1 MNLFDL
7 FESNRKDVEE
17 ARFSHPLVKSKV
29 KFETDNP
36 TPAAMLEY
44 FKTSLVQNGLHWR
57 NKMEQTGLTGMNPI
71 EFVARQKAWSHG
83 YGNMSDKYWN
93 RIKPL
98 LSVENNDVDEGYK
111 VVPSINRDRYTDL
124 SHEGLEG
131 PIRLKS
137 GKVVYYD
144 PKVGQYYDRDSDFYM
159 SHEEHA
165 AHELEEKSNKLGFK
179 LTPTLVNRRQ
189 AHALTTGFKK
199 NKFNFEEYEAE
210 SLDDELANF
219 RSNKSGPG
227 RAQNPFASAEPAR
240 EMPRKPQISPAEIEQ
255 RTSQLNRCKQ
265 LLDIVNSTK
274 NTDVTL
280 SRIGNYIDKIDVN
293 RFNPGE
299 LDNIEKYLSNYVAGA
314 VSKKSRKVSKHG
326 RVTRID
332 PADVM
337 AEDLPM
343 RGFKVGDVLKYK
355 NSYGNIVDVEISRIL
370 PDGRLVIDGPG
381 ISYLKVNANDSDI
394 QPMREGI
401 GPDMDDPYE
410 QGWYARWSD
419 ANPYQKGTPEHAS
432 WAAGQAE
439 RESQP
444 NHYDESI
451 EEGKTGPGL
460 WANIHKKQERIKH
473 GSGER
478 MRKPGSKGAPTAANL
493 KAAGKTESV
502 TEGGRLDL
510 SSPEE
515 KAARKAYIKA
525 NGHPPPLTP
534 TSVVAKYNPEH
545 DKKIRDYYLR
555 RKGIPQDKLDKM
567 KEDGVSETTG
577 DPRFDKMLKGITGK
591 KAVAKQKK
599 ADTKQQSRDAFGS
612 MFGGGN
618 PADALSIRKK
628 GVDEARA
635 NTKNARAG
643 LAKREKSSDPIR
655 NAAKEKEDQAMW
667 DMLQKHIAKQKK
679 EPGVAESSEK
689 KTMSRAAKGNEKYG
703 KSGMQALAKAGR
715 EGKDLDKV
723 RDKYNKYD
731 ESVAEDAKF
740 GGYYKGTQKGAPRP
754 GQSFGSM
761 EESIS
766 LNTTVKAIANDIGE
780 PITSMYATLKK
791 MAKQYYDNNGDLKRF
806 GLVAAG
812 VGSRWFQQYYV
823 NKMQTDLYDLTR
835 QSPTH
840 AAELKQFLRGKM
852 IKDNLVMPKSF
863 SDLNKEL
870 PEILARM
877 GSKMGA
883 DALKNNAKLW
893 VHNKQDYEDFIN
905 KLVNGK
911 GGDDDGDG
919 YGAPATVDTPSKDAL
934 LGKQRNHAEEIVND
948 VLRKLS
954 SSVAGDIRNAIAR
967 APNKLQALQQ
977 ELQRRKIAP
986 PMEEGIAGNMK
997 VRSDPLTNLKQH
1009 KDIKMKTP
1017 DPFKGM
1023 ASHNNLASAKARN
1036 LVAKGAQT
1044 AGPGTGSH
1052 KNKALDVKKGLTRN
1066 LKHKNKFDFSESANF
1081 LTWAVSS
1088 GYNVITNP
1096 AVYENAKRMYNTMLT
1111 EGKDE
1116 LKPGQYYIWT
1126 VHFDD
1131 GDSSRIKIKDEKF
1144 DVKAYYRKQNK
1155 SVVNVDYN
1163 WEPHNG

>member
-7 FESNRKDVEE
+7 FESNRKDV
-17 ARFSHPLVKSKV
+17 
-29 KFETDNP
+29 
-36 TPAAMLEY
+36 
-44 FKTSLVQNGLHWR
+44 
-57 NKMEQTGLTGMNPI
+57 
-71 EFVARQKAWSHG
+71 
-83 YGNMSDKYWN
+83 
-93 RIKPL
+93 
-98 LSVENNDVDEGYK
+98 DEGYT

-144 PKVGQYYDRDSDFYM
+144 PKVGQYYDRDNDWYM

-165 AHELEEKSNKLGFK
+165 AHELEEKSNNLGFK
-179 LTPTLVNRRQ
+179 LGSNLVNRRQ
-189 AHALTTGFKK
+189 AHALTTGFKR

-210 SLDDELANF
+210 SLDDEFAKFKNN
-219 RSNKSGPG
+219 RMPAG
-227 RAQNPFASAEPAR
+227 RAQNPFASSEPSDELSQRPSRAQNPFASAKPERVR
-240 EMPRKPQISPAEIEQ
+240 EIPRTPQISSAEEQQ

-265 LLDIVNSTK
+265 LLDVVNSSK
-274 NTDVTL
+274 RTDVTL

-314 VSKKSRKVSKHG
+314 VSKKPRKTSKHG
-326 RVTRID
+326 KVTMVNPD
-332 PADVM
+332 DVM
-337 AEDLPM
+337 A
-343 RGFKVGDVLKYK
+343 
-355 NSYGNIVDVEISRIL
+355 
-370 PDGRLVIDGPG
+370 
-381 ISYLKVNANDSDI
+381 
-394 QPMREGI
+394 EGI

-410 QGWYARWSD
+410 QGWYAGFKQVP
-419 ANPYQKGTPEHAS
+419 NPYDRGTPEYAR
-432 WAAGQAE
+432 WEKGYEA
-439 RESQP
+439 RLSQP
-444 NHYDESI
+444 NYYDEDVTEKAEPVKFSAKYPGKPKGKSYYDYYGDNSYHGEPDDI
-451 EEGKTGPGL
+451 EIDRYSDEPIHNFLARTQRSTRAPKFDQDYDTMHEGKTGPGL
-460 WANIHKKQERIKH
+460 WANIHAKQNRIKH
-473 GSGER
+473 GSKEH

-493 KAAGKTESV
+493 KAAKTESV
-502 TEGGRLDL
+502 TEGGRLDM

-534 TSVVAKYNPEH
+534 TSVVAKYNPEN
-545 DKKIRDYYLR
+545 DKKMRDYYLR

-567 KEDGVSETTG
+567 KEDGVSETTN
-577 DPRFDKMLKGITGK
+577 DPKFDKMLKGITGK
-591 KAVAKQKK
+591 KAVAKQQK

-628 GVDEARA
+628 GVAE
-635 NTKNARAG
+635 G
-643 LAKREKSSDPIR
+643 SD
-655 NAAKEKEDQAMW
+655 
-667 DMLQKHIAKQKK
+667 
-679 EPGVAESSEK
+679 K

-703 KSGMQALAKAGR
+703 KTGMKALAKAGR
-715 EGKDLDKV
+715 EGKSLDKV

-731 ESVAEDAKF
+731 ESVKEDAKF

-812 VGSRWFQQYYV
+812 VGSRWFQTYYV

-835 QSPTH
+835 QSPAQ

-852 IKDNLVMPKSF
+852 VKDNLVMPKSF

-870 PEILARM
+870 PGILARM
-877 GSKMGA
+877 GTKMGA
-883 DALKNNAKLW
+883 EALANNAKLW
-893 VHNKQDYEDFIN
+893 AHNKQDYENFIE
-905 KLVNGK
+905 KLISGK
-911 GGDDDGDG
+911 SDDDDGDG

-948 VLRKLS
+948 VLRKLPAN
-954 SSVAGDIRNAIAR
+954 VAGDIRNAIAR

-977 ELQRRKIAP
+977 ELQKRKIAP

-1009 KDIKMKTP
+1009 TDIKMKKP
-1017 DPFKGM
+1017 DRFKGN
-1023 ASHNNLASAKARN
+1023 SNHNNLVATQARN

-1066 LKHKNKFDFSESANF
+1066 LKHKGKIDFSESSNF

-1096 AVYENAKRMYNTMLT
+1096 AVYENAKRVYNRLLT
-1111 EGKDE
+1111 ESKGD

-1131 GDSSRIKIKDEKF
+1131 GDRSRIKIKDEKF
-1144 DVKAYYRKQNK
+1144 DVKAYYKQQNK
-1155 SVVNVDYN
+1155 SVVSVDYN
-1163 WEPHNG
+1163 WEPQGT

>member
-7 FESNRKDVEE
+7 FESNRKDV
-17 ARFSHPLVKSKV
+17 
-29 KFETDNP
+29 
-36 TPAAMLEY
+36 
-44 FKTSLVQNGLHWR
+44 
-57 NKMEQTGLTGMNPI
+57 
-71 EFVARQKAWSHG
+71 
-83 YGNMSDKYWN
+83 
-93 RIKPL
+93 
-98 LSVENNDVDEGYK
+98 DEGYT
-111 VVPSINRDRYTDL
+111 VVPSINRERYTDL

-165 AHELEEKSNKLGFK
+165 AHEIDEKSNKLGFK
-179 LTPTLVNRRQ
+179 LSPTLVNRRQ

-199 NKFNFEEYEAE
+199 SKFNFEEYEAE

-219 RSNKSGPG
+219 RSNRAGAV
-227 RAQNPFASAEPAR
+227 RAQNPFASAKSKRTSEIPS
-240 EMPRKPQISPAEIEQ
+240 KPQISSAEEQQ

-274 NTDVTL
+274 RTDATL

-293 RFNPGE
+293 RFEPGQ
-299 LDNIEKYLSNYVAGA
+299 LDNIEKVLSSYVAGA
-314 VSKKSRKVSKHG
+314 VAKKPRKASKHG
-326 RVTRID
+326 KVTMINPD
-332 PADVM
+332 DVM
-337 AEDLPM
+337 A
-343 RGFKVGDVLKYK
+343 
-355 NSYGNIVDVEISRIL
+355 
-370 PDGRLVIDGPG
+370 
-381 ISYLKVNANDSDI
+381 
-394 QPMREGI
+394 EGI

-410 QGWYARWSD
+410 QGWYAGFKQVS
-419 ANPYQKGTPEHAS
+419 NPYQRGTSEHER
-432 WAAGQAE
+432 WADGYAD
-439 RESQP
+439 RMDQP

-460 WANIHKKQERIKH
+460 WANIHAKQNRIKH
-473 GSGER
+473 GSKEH

-493 KAAGKTESV
+493 KAAAKTE
-502 TEGGRLDL
+502 
-510 SSPEE
+510 
-515 KAARKAYIKA
+515 
-525 NGHPPPLTP
+525 
-534 TSVVAKYNPEH
+534 
-545 DKKIRDYYLR
+545 
-555 RKGIPQDKLDKM
+555 
-567 KEDGVSETTG
+567 GVDEATG
-577 DPRFDKMLKGITGK
+577 DPKFDKMLKGITGK
-591 KAVAKQKK
+591 KVVAKQKK
-599 ADTKQQSRDAFGS
+599 ADTKQQSRDAFS
-612 MFGGGN
+612 NMFGGGN
-618 PADALSIRKK
+618 PTDVLSIRKK
-628 GVDEARA
+628 GVAE
-635 NTKNARAG
+635 G
-643 LAKREKSSDPIR
+643 SD
-655 NAAKEKEDQAMW
+655 
-667 DMLQKHIAKQKK
+667 
-679 EPGVAESSEK
+679 K

-703 KSGMQALAKAGR
+703 KDGMKALAKAGR

-731 ESVAEDAKF
+731 ESVEEGAKF

-780 PITSMYATLKK
+780 PITSLYATLKK
-791 MAKQYYDNNGDLKRF
+791 MAKSYYDNNGDLKRF

-812 VGSRWFQQYYV
+812 VGSRWFQTYYV

-835 QSPTH
+835 QSPAH

-852 IKDNLVMPKSF
+852 VKDNLVMPKSF
-863 SDLNKEL
+863 SELNKDL

-877 GSKMGA
+877 GTKMGA
-883 DALKNNAKLW
+883 EALAKNAKAW
-893 VHNKQDYEDFIN
+893 VYNKHDYEDFIN
-905 KLVNGK
+905 KLLNGK
-911 GGDDDGDG
+911 GDDDDDGDG
-919 YGAPATVDTPSKDAL
+919 YGAPATVDAPSKDAL

-948 VLRKLS
+948 VLRKLPS
-954 SSVAGDIRNAIAR
+954 NVAGDIRNAIAR

-977 ELQRRKIAP
+977 ELQKRKIAP

-1009 KDIKMKTP
+1009 TDITMKKP

-1023 ASHNNLASAKARN
+1023 SNHNNLASAKARN

-1066 LKHKNKFDFSESANF
+1066 LKHKGKFDFSESSNF

-1096 AVYENAKRMYNTMLT
+1096 AVYENAKRVYNRLLT
-1111 EGKDE
+1111 ESKGD

-1126 VHFDD
+1126 VHFDS
-1131 GDSSRIKIKDEKF
+1131 GDTSRIKIKDEKF
-1144 DVKAYYRKQNK
+1144 DVKAYYKQQNK
-1155 SVVNVDYN
+1155 SVVNIDYN

>member
-7 FESNRKDVEE
+7 FESNRKDV
-17 ARFSHPLVKSKV
+17 
-29 KFETDNP
+29 
-36 TPAAMLEY
+36 
-44 FKTSLVQNGLHWR
+44 
-57 NKMEQTGLTGMNPI
+57 
-71 EFVARQKAWSHG
+71 
-83 YGNMSDKYWN
+83 
-93 RIKPL
+93 
-98 LSVENNDVDEGYK
+98 DEGYT
-111 VVPSINRDRYTDL
+111 VVPSINRERYTDL

-131 PIRLKS
+131 PFRLKS

-144 PKVGQYYDRDSDFYM
+144 PKVGKYYDRDSDMYM
-159 SHEEHA
+159 SHDDYA
-165 AHELEEKSNKLGFK
+165 AHELDEKSNKLGFK
-179 LTPTLVNRRQ
+179 LSPTLVNRRQ

-210 SLDDELANF
+210 SLDDELAKY
-219 RSNKSGPG
+219 RSSKATTG

-240 EMPRKPQISPAEIEQ
+240 EVPRKPQISPAEMEQ
-255 RTSQLNRCKQ
+255 RTGQLNRCKQ
-265 LLDIVNSTK
+265 LLDVVNASK
-274 NTDVTL
+274 NSDPDL
-280 SRIGNYIDKIDVN
+280 RRIGNYIDKIDVN
-293 RFNPGE
+293 YFDPGQ

-314 VSKKSRKVSKHG
+314 VAKKSRKASKHG
-326 RVTRID
+326 RVTRIV

-337 AEDLPM
+337 AET
-343 RGFKVGDVLKYK
+343 
-355 NSYGNIVDVEISRIL
+355 
-370 PDGRLVIDGPG
+370 
-381 ISYLKVNANDSDI
+381 
-394 QPMREGI
+394 I

-410 QGWYARWSD
+410 QGWYAHWSD
-419 ANPYQKGTPEHAS
+419 ANPYQKGTPEYAS

-444 NHYDESI
+444 NHYDEDVTEKAEPVKFSAKYPGKPKGKDYYDYRADEFEPGDPDDI
-451 EEGKTGPGL
+451 EIDRYSDEPVHNFLARTQRSTRAPRFDQDYNTIHEGKTGPGL

-478 MRKPGSKGAPTAANL
+478 MRKPGSKGAPTNANL
-493 KAAGKTESV
+493 KAAKT
-502 TEGGRLDL
+502 
-510 SSPEE
+510 
-515 KAARKAYIKA
+515 
-525 NGHPPPLTP
+525 
-534 TSVVAKYNPEH
+534 
-545 DKKIRDYYLR
+545 
-555 RKGIPQDKLDKM
+555 
-567 KEDGVSETTG
+567 
-577 DPRFDKMLKGITGK
+577 
-591 KAVAKQKK
+591 
-599 ADTKQQSRDAFGS
+599 
-612 MFGGGN
+612 
-618 PADALSIRKK
+618 
-628 GVDEARA
+628 
-635 NTKNARAG
+635 
-643 LAKREKSSDPIR
+643 
-655 NAAKEKEDQAMW
+655 
-667 DMLQKHIAKQKK
+667 
-679 EPGVAESSEK
+679 
-689 KTMSRAAKGNEKYG
+689 
-703 KSGMQALAKAGR
+703 
-715 EGKDLDKV
+715 
-723 RDKYNKYD
+723 

-754 GQSFGSM
+754 GQGFGSM

-780 PITSMYATLKK
+780 PITSLYATLKK

-823 NKMQTDLYDLTR
+823 NKMQADLYDLTR

-883 DALKNNAKLW
+883 EALAKNAKAW
-893 VHNKQDYEDFIN
+893 VHNKHDYEDFIN
-905 KLVNGK
+905 KLLNGK
-911 GGDDDGDG
+911 DGDDDGDG
-919 YGAPATVDTPSKDAL
+919 YGAPATIDTPSKDAL

-954 SSVAGDIRNAIAR
+954 SSVAGEIRNAIAR

-986 PMEEGIAGNMK
+986 PIEESNKWKVIQKSERDKQGRTPLRTLRELCDELNINMAKVKACAGRTQDFPKPVDSLATTKRYYRPKEFMAWVDTHNIKERFGNQEIGEGIAGNMK

-1009 KDIKMKTP
+1009 TDITMKKP
-1017 DPFKGM
+1017 DRFKGNPN
-1023 ASHNNLASAKARN
+1023 HNNLAATQARN

-1066 LKHKNKFDFSESANF
+1066 LKHKGKIDFSESANF

-1096 AVYENAKRMYNTMLT
+1096 AVYENAKRVYNRLLT
-1111 EGKDE
+1111 ESKGD

-1144 DVKAYYRKQNK
+1144 DVKSYYKKQNK
-1155 SVVNVDYN
+1155 SVISVDYN
-1163 WEPHNG
+1163 WEPQGT

>member
-7 FESNRKDVEE
+7 FESNRKDV
-17 ARFSHPLVKSKV
+17 
-29 KFETDNP
+29 
-36 TPAAMLEY
+36 
-44 FKTSLVQNGLHWR
+44 
-57 NKMEQTGLTGMNPI
+57 
-71 EFVARQKAWSHG
+71 
-83 YGNMSDKYWN
+83 
-93 RIKPL
+93 
-98 LSVENNDVDEGYK
+98 DEGYT
-111 VVPSINRDRYTDL
+111 VVPSINRERYTDL

-131 PIRLKS
+131 PFRLKS

-144 PKVGQYYDRDSDFYM
+144 PKVGKYYDRDSDMYM
-159 SHEEHA
+159 SHDDYA
-165 AHELEEKSNKLGFK
+165 AHENDDRMEEGKAADILKAQIPMTKQIEADLAAYGYVKGTPEYKHAYDVELDYYRKFGFQPNSDHELDEKSNKLGFK
-179 LTPTLVNRRQ
+179 LSPTLVNRRQ

-210 SLDDELANF
+210 SLDDELAKY
-219 RSNKSGPG
+219 RSSKATTGRSQNPFASAEPAGELSQRPG
-227 RAQNPFASAEPAR
+227 RAQNPFASAKPERVR
-240 EMPRKPQISPAEIEQ
+240 EIPRIPQISSAEEQ
-255 RTSQLNRCKQ
+255 RRTSQLNRCKQ
-265 LLDIVNSTK
+265 LLDIVNASK
-274 NTDVTL
+274 NPNPDL
-280 SRIGNYIDKIDVN
+280 MRIGNYIDKIDVN

-314 VSKKSRKVSKHG
+314 VAKKSRKASKHG
-326 RVTRID
+326 RVTVTRID

-337 AEDLPM
+337 AET
-343 RGFKVGDVLKYK
+343 
-355 NSYGNIVDVEISRIL
+355 
-370 PDGRLVIDGPG
+370 
-381 ISYLKVNANDSDI
+381 
-394 QPMREGI
+394 I

-410 QGWYARWSD
+410 QGWYAHWSD

-439 RESQP
+439 RESQS
-444 NHYDESI
+444 NHYDEDVTEKAEPVKFSAKYPGKPKGKDYYDYRADVFEPGDPDDI
-451 EEGKTGPGL
+451 EIDRYSDEPVHNFLARTQRSTRAPRFDQDYNTFHEGKTGPGL

-478 MRKPGSKGAPTAANL
+478 MRKPGSKGAPTNANL
-493 KAAGKTESV
+493 KAAKT
-502 TEGGRLDL
+502 
-510 SSPEE
+510 
-515 KAARKAYIKA
+515 
-525 NGHPPPLTP
+525 
-534 TSVVAKYNPEH
+534 
-545 DKKIRDYYLR
+545 
-555 RKGIPQDKLDKM
+555 
-567 KEDGVSETTG
+567 
-577 DPRFDKMLKGITGK
+577 
-591 KAVAKQKK
+591 
-599 ADTKQQSRDAFGS
+599 
-612 MFGGGN
+612 
-618 PADALSIRKK
+618 
-628 GVDEARA
+628 
-635 NTKNARAG
+635 
-643 LAKREKSSDPIR
+643 
-655 NAAKEKEDQAMW
+655 
-667 DMLQKHIAKQKK
+667 
-679 EPGVAESSEK
+679 
-689 KTMSRAAKGNEKYG
+689 
-703 KSGMQALAKAGR
+703 
-715 EGKDLDKV
+715 
-723 RDKYNKYD
+723 

-754 GQSFGSM
+754 GQGFGSM

-766 LNTTVKAIANDIGE
+766 LNTTVKSIANDIGE
-780 PITSMYATLKK
+780 PITSLYATLKK

-823 NKMQTDLYDLTR
+823 NKMQADLYDLTR

-883 DALKNNAKLW
+883 DALKNNAKRW

-919 YGAPATVDTPSKDAL
+919 YGSPATVDTPSKDAL

-986 PMEEGIAGNMK
+986 PIEESNKWKIIQKSERDKQGRTPLRTLRELCDELNINMAKVKSCAGRTQDFPKPVDSLATTKRYYRPKEFMAWVDTHNIKERFGNQEIGEGIAGNMK

-1066 LKHKNKFDFSESANF
+1066 LKHKGKIDFSESSNF

-1096 AVYENAKRMYNTMLT
+1096 AVYENAKRVYNRLLT
-1111 EGKDE
+1111 ESKGD
-1116 LKPGQYYIWT
+1116 LKPGQYYVWQ
-1126 VHFDD
+1126 VNFDD
-1131 GDSSRIKIKDEKF
+1131 GGSSRIKIKDEKF
-1144 DVKAYYRKQNK
+1144 DVKAYYAKKNK
-1155 SVVNVDYN
+1155 VVVNIDYN

>member
-7 FESNRKDVEE
+7 FESNRKDV
-17 ARFSHPLVKSKV
+17 
-29 KFETDNP
+29 
-36 TPAAMLEY
+36 
-44 FKTSLVQNGLHWR
+44 
-57 NKMEQTGLTGMNPI
+57 
-71 EFVARQKAWSHG
+71 
-83 YGNMSDKYWN
+83 
-93 RIKPL
+93 
-98 LSVENNDVDEGYK
+98 DEGYK
-111 VVPSINRDRYTDL
+111 VVPSINRERYTDL

-131 PIRLKS
+131 PFSLKS

-144 PKVGQYYDRDSDFYM
+144 PKVGKYYDRDSDMYM
-159 SHEEHA
+159 SHDDYA
-165 AHELEEKSNKLGFK
+165 AHELDEKSNKLGFK
-179 LTPTLVNRRQ
+179 LSPTLVNRRQ

-199 NKFNFEEYEAE
+199 SKFNFEEYEAE

-219 RSNKSGPG
+219 RSNKTGAG
-227 RAQNPFASAEPAR
+227 RTQNPFASAEPAR
-240 EMPRKPQISPAEIEQ
+240 EMPRKPKISPAEMEK

-265 LLDIVNSTK
+265 LLDVVNASA
-274 NTDVTL
+274 NPDPTL

-293 RFNPGE
+293 HFNPGE

-314 VSKKSRKVSKHG
+314 VSKKSRKPSKSG
-326 RVTRID
+326 KVMRID

-337 AEDLPM
+337 AENQP
-343 RGFKVGDVLKYK
+343 RK
-355 NSYGNIVDVEISRIL
+355 
-370 PDGRLVIDGPG
+370 RL
-381 ISYLKVNANDSDI
+381 
-394 QPMREGI
+394 
-401 GPDMDDPYE
+401 GPDMNDPYE
-410 QGWYARWSD
+410 QGWYAGHND
-419 ANPYQKGTPEHAS
+419 FNPYERGTSDYNRWENGHE
-432 WAAGQAE
+432 E
-439 RESQP
+439 RMAQP

-460 WANIHKKQERIKH
+460 WANIRAKKNRIKH
-473 GSGER
+473 GSKEH
-478 MRKPGSKGAPTAANL
+478 MRKPGSKGAPTAASL
-493 KAAGKTESV
+493 KAAKTEDIA
-502 TEGGRLDL
+502 E
-510 SSPEE
+510 
-515 KAARKAYIKA
+515 A
-525 NGHPPPLTP
+525 
-534 TSVVAKYNPEH
+534 
-545 DKKIRDYYLR
+545 
-555 RKGIPQDKLDKM
+555 
-567 KEDGVSETTG
+567 TG

-591 KAVAKQKK
+591 KVVAKQQK

-618 PADALSIRKK
+618 PANALSIRKK
-628 GVDEARA
+628 GVDE
-635 NTKNARAG
+635 G
-643 LAKREKSSDPIR
+643 
-655 NAAKEKEDQAMW
+655 
-667 DMLQKHIAKQKK
+667 
-679 EPGVAESSEK
+679 SEK

-703 KSGMQALAKAGR
+703 KDGMKALAKAGR

-731 ESVAEDAKF
+731 ESVVEDAKF

-754 GQSFGSM
+754 DQSFGSM

-780 PITSMYATLKK
+780 PITSLYATLKK

-812 VGSRWFQQYYV
+812 VGSRWFQTYYV

-835 QSPTH
+835 QSPAQ

-852 IKDNLVMPKSF
+852 VKDNLVMPKSF
-863 SDLNKEL
+863 SELNKDL

-877 GSKMGA
+877 GTKMGSE
-883 DALKNNAKLW
+883 ALAKNAKAW
-893 VHNKQDYEDFIN
+893 VYNKHDYEDFIN
-905 KLVNGK
+905 KLLNGK
-911 GGDDDGDG
+911 GDDDEQD
-919 YGAPATVDTPSKDAL
+919 AADPVDTPNKDAL

-948 VLRKLS
+948 VLQKLP

-967 APNKLQALQQ
+967 VPNKLQALQQ

-1009 KDIKMKTP
+1009 TDIKMKKP

-1023 ASHNNLASAKARN
+1023 ANHNNLASAKARN
-1036 LVAKGAQT
+1036 LVAKGAQS

-1066 LKHKNKFDFSESANF
+1066 LKHKGKIDFSESSNF
-1081 LTWAVSS
+1081 LIWAVSS

-1096 AVYENAKRMYNTMLT
+1096 AVYENAKRVYNRLLT
-1111 EGKDE
+1111 ESKND

-1126 VHFDD
+1126 VHFAD

-1144 DVKAYYRKQNK
+1144 DVKAYYKQQNK
-1155 SVVNVDYN
+1155 SVVNIDYN
-1163 WEPHNG
+1163 WEPHSG

>member
-1 MNLFDL
+1 
-7 FESNRKDVEE
+7 
-17 ARFSHPLVKSKV
+17 
-29 KFETDNP
+29 
-36 TPAAMLEY
+36 
-44 FKTSLVQNGLHWR
+44 
-57 NKMEQTGLTGMNPI
+57 
-71 EFVARQKAWSHG
+71 
-83 YGNMSDKYWN
+83 
-93 RIKPL
+93 
-98 LSVENNDVDEGYK
+98 
-111 VVPSINRDRYTDL
+111 
-124 SHEGLEG
+124 
-131 PIRLKS
+131 
-137 GKVVYYD
+137 
-144 PKVGQYYDRDSDFYM
+144 
-159 SHEEHA
+159 
-165 AHELEEKSNKLGFK
+165 
-179 LTPTLVNRRQ
+179 
-189 AHALTTGFKK
+189 
-199 NKFNFEEYEAE
+199 
-210 SLDDELANF
+210 
-219 RSNKSGPG
+219 
-227 RAQNPFASAEPAR
+227 
-240 EMPRKPQISPAEIEQ
+240 
-255 RTSQLNRCKQ
+255 
-265 LLDIVNSTK
+265 
-274 NTDVTL
+274 
-280 SRIGNYIDKIDVN
+280 
-293 RFNPGE
+293 
-299 LDNIEKYLSNYVAGA
+299 
-314 VSKKSRKVSKHG
+314 
-326 RVTRID
+326 
-332 PADVM
+332 
-337 AEDLPM
+337 M

-502 TEGGRLDL
+502 TEGGRLDM

-534 TSVVAKYNPEH
+534 TSVVAKYNPEN
-545 DKKIRDYYLR
+545 DKKMRDYYLR
-555 RKGIPQDKLDKM
+555 RKGVPQDKLDKM
-567 KEDGVSETTG
+567 KEDSVSEATG
-577 DPRFDKMLKGITGK
+577 DPKFDKMLKGITGK
-591 KAVAKQKK
+591 KVVAKQQK
-599 ADTKQQSRDAFGS
+599 ADTKQQSRDAFS
-612 MFGGGN
+612 NMFGGGN

-628 GVDEARA
+628 GVAED
-635 NTKNARAG
+635 
-643 LAKREKSSDPIR
+643 SD
-655 NAAKEKEDQAMW
+655 
-667 DMLQKHIAKQKK
+667 
-679 EPGVAESSEK
+679 K

-703 KSGMQALAKAGR
+703 KAGMQALAKAGR

-731 ESVAEDAKF
+731 ESIEEGAKVDRMVQHIKSSEKKAGKSSKDAENIAWATANKRGMLDNKNKKKNVKEGDMASAAHHPSGAKF

-754 GQSFGSM
+754 GQGFGSM

-766 LNTTVKAIANDIGE
+766 LSTTVKAIANDIGE
-780 PITSMYATLKK
+780 PITSLYATLKK

-911 GGDDDGDG
+911 GDEDDGDG

-948 VLRKLS
+948 VLRKLP
-954 SSVAGDIRNAIAR
+954 SSVAGDIRNAISR

-1096 AVYENAKRMYNTMLT
+1096 AVYETAKRTYTRLLT
-1111 EGKDE
+1111 ESKND

-1144 DVKAYYRKQNK
+1144 DVKAYYGKQNK

-1163 WEPHNG
+1163 WEAHNG

>member
-7 FESNRKDVEE
+7 FESNRKDVDEE
-17 ARFSHPLVKSKV
+17 Y
-29 KFETDNP
+29 T
-36 TPAAMLEY
+36 
-44 FKTSLVQNGLHWR
+44 
-57 NKMEQTGLTGMNPI
+57 
-71 EFVARQKAWSHG
+71 
-83 YGNMSDKYWN
+83 
-93 RIKPL
+93 
-98 LSVENNDVDEGYK
+98 

-131 PIRLKS
+131 PFRLKS

-144 PKVGQYYDRDSDFYM
+144 PKVGKYYDRDSDMYM
-159 SHEEHA
+159 SHDDYA
-165 AHELEEKSNKLGFK
+165 AHELDEKSNKLGFK

-199 NKFNFEEYEAE
+199 SKFNFEEYEAE

-219 RSNKSGPG
+219 RSSKATTG

-240 EMPRKPQISPAEIEQ
+240 EVPRKPQISPAEMEQ
-255 RTSQLNRCKQ
+255 RTGQLNRCKQ
-265 LLDIVNSTK
+265 LLDVVNASK
-274 NTDVTL
+274 NPDPDL
-280 SRIGNYIDKIDVN
+280 MRIGNYIDKIDVN
-293 RFNPGE
+293 HFNPGE

-314 VSKKSRKVSKHG
+314 VAKKSRKASKHG
-326 RVTRID
+326 RVTRFY

-337 AEDLPM
+337 AET
-343 RGFKVGDVLKYK
+343 
-355 NSYGNIVDVEISRIL
+355 
-370 PDGRLVIDGPG
+370 
-381 ISYLKVNANDSDI
+381 
-394 QPMREGI
+394 I
-401 GPDMDDPYE
+401 GPDMNDPYE
-410 QGWYARWSD
+410 QGWYAHWSD

-439 RESQP
+439 REAQP
-444 NHYDESI
+444 NHYDEDVTEKAEPVKFSAKYQGKPKGKDYYDYRADVFEPGDPDDI
-451 EEGKTGPGL
+451 DIDRYSDEPVHNFLARTQRSTRAPRFDQDYNTIHEGKTGPGL

-502 TEGGRLDL
+502 TEADRGFRGVGGARDREDDEHHHLDNHNSTEKTKFYKL
-510 SSPEE
+510 LDDGKLYMKMVSPQNIN
-515 KAARKAYIKA
+515 AAY
-525 NGHPPPLTP
+525 GDGWLP
-534 TSVVAKYNPEH
+534 
-545 DKKIRDYYLR
+545 KKSL
-555 RKGIPQDKLDKM
+555 
-567 KEDGVSETTG
+567 
-577 DPRFDKMLKGITGK
+577 
-591 KAVAKQKK
+591 A
-599 ADTKQQSRDAFGS
+599 
-612 MFGGGN
+612 
-618 PADALSIRKK
+618 
-628 GVDEARA
+628 
-635 NTKNARAG
+635 
-643 LAKREKSSDPIR
+643 LAKGG
-655 NAAKEKEDQAMW
+655 Q
-667 DMLQKHIAKQKK
+667 Q
-679 EPGVAESSEK
+679 GVAEGSEK

-703 KSGMQALAKAGR
+703 KAGMQALAKAGR

-754 GQSFGSM
+754 GQGFGSM

-766 LNTTVKAIANDIGE
+766 LNTTVRAIANDIGE
-780 PITSMYATLKK
+780 PITSLYATLKK

-863 SDLNKEL
+863 SDLTKDL

-883 DALKNNAKLW
+883 EELKNNAKLW

-911 GGDDDGDG
+911 GDDDEQDT
-919 YGAPATVDTPSKDAL
+919 PATVDAPSKDAL

-986 PMEEGIAGNMK
+986 PMDEGIAGNMK
-997 VRSDPLTNLKQH
+997 VRSDPLTNLKQVT
-1009 KDIKMKTP
+1009 DLKMKTP

-1023 ASHNNLASAKARN
+1023 ANHNNLASAKARN

-1066 LKHKNKFDFSESANF
+1066 LKHKGKIDFSESANF

-1096 AVYENAKRMYNTMLT
+1096 AVYENAKRMYNNLLN
-1111 EGKDE
+1111 EDKSE
-1116 LKPGQYYIWT
+1116 LKPGQYYLWQ
-1126 VHFDD
+1126 VNFDD
-1131 GDSSRIKIKDEKF
+1131 GSSSRIKIKDEKF
-1144 DVKAYYRKQNK
+1144 DVKSYYAKKNK
-1155 SVVNVDYN
+1155 VVVSVDYN
-1163 WEPHNG
+1163 WEPQGN

>member
-7 FESNRKDVEE
+7 FESNRKDV
-17 ARFSHPLVKSKV
+17 
-29 KFETDNP
+29 
-36 TPAAMLEY
+36 
-44 FKTSLVQNGLHWR
+44 
-57 NKMEQTGLTGMNPI
+57 
-71 EFVARQKAWSHG
+71 
-83 YGNMSDKYWN
+83 
-93 RIKPL
+93 
-98 LSVENNDVDEGYK
+98 DEGHT
-111 VVPSINRDRYTDL
+111 VVPSINRERYTDL

-144 PKVGQYYDRDSDFYM
+144 PKVGQYYDRDSDIYM

-179 LTPTLVNRRQ
+179 LSPTLVNRRQ

-199 NKFNFEEYEAE
+199 NKFNFEEYENE
-210 SLDDELANF
+210 SLDDEFAKF
-219 RSNKSGPG
+219 KSNKSSIG
-227 RAQNPFASAEPAR
+227 RAQNPFASAAPAR
-240 EMPRKPQISPAEIEQ
+240 EMPRKPQISPAEMEQ
-255 RTSQLNRCKQ
+255 RTGQLNRCKQ
-265 LLDIVNSTK
+265 LLDVVNAGA
-274 NTDVTL
+274 NPDPAL

-293 RFNPGE
+293 HFSPGE

-314 VSKKSRKVSKHG
+314 VAKKSRKASKSGKVS
-326 RVTRID
+326 RID

-337 AEDLPM
+337 AENQP
-343 RGFKVGDVLKYK
+343 LK
-355 NSYGNIVDVEISRIL
+355 R
-370 PDGRLVIDGPG
+370 
-381 ISYLKVNANDSDI
+381 
-394 QPMREGI
+394 I
-401 GPDMDDPYE
+401 GPDMTNPYE
-410 QGWYARWSD
+410 QGWYAHWND
-419 ANPYQKGTPEHAS
+419 ANPYQKGTPDYDS
-432 WAAGQAE
+432 WAKGQDEKEAQ
-439 RESQP
+439 RD
-444 NHYDESI
+444 HYLESI
-451 EEGKTGPGL
+451 EEGATQDKINDDNKKNKRIYYNRDNFIKNIDPRLSEIAVDHENASSDGQYNESDEGY
-460 WANIHKKQERIKH
+460 WAGMLRSQEFAF
-473 GSGER
+473 E
-478 MRKPGSKGAPTAANL
+478 MRAEEYGIDPNL
-493 KAAGKTESV
+493 FYNAIRTNKIS
-502 TEGGRLDL
+502 EGGRLDM

-534 TSVVAKYNPEH
+534 TSVVAKYNPEN
-545 DKKIRDYYLR
+545 DKKMRDYYLR
-555 RKGIPQDKLDKM
+555 RKGVPQDKLDKM
-567 KEDGVSETTG
+567 KEDGV
-577 DPRFDKMLKGITGK
+577 
-591 KAVAKQKK
+591 
-599 ADTKQQSRDAFGS
+599 
-612 MFGGGN
+612 
-618 PADALSIRKK
+618 
-628 GVDEARA
+628 
-635 NTKNARAG
+635 
-643 LAKREKSSDPIR
+643 
-655 NAAKEKEDQAMW
+655 
-667 DMLQKHIAKQKK
+667 
-679 EPGVAESSEK
+679 AEGSEK

-703 KSGMQALAKAGR
+703 KDGMKALAKAGR

-723 RDKYNKYD
+723 RNKYNKYD
-731 ESVAEDAKF
+731 ESIEEGAKVDRMVQHIKSSEKKTGKSSKDAENIAWATANKRGMLDNKNKKKNVKEGDMASAAHHPSGAKF

-754 GQSFGSM
+754 GQGFGSM

-780 PITSMYATLKK
+780 PITSLYATLKK

-863 SDLNKEL
+863 SDLTKDL
-870 PEILARM
+870 PEILVRM

-883 DALKNNAKLW
+883 ESLAKNAKAW

-911 GGDDDGDG
+911 GDDDDQDT
-919 YGAPATVDTPSKDAL
+919 PATVDAPSKDAL

-948 VLRKLS
+948 VLLKLP
-954 SSVAGDIRNAIAR
+954 SSVAGDIRKAIAR

-977 ELQRRKIAP
+977 ELQRRKIVP
-986 PMEEGIAGNMK
+986 PIEEGLKQKVAGAVLAGAAALGAGGAQAQTTDKYDPDWNSHSMTHHIRSDVSSTKSMNSADPSKNTHDFQKRIQNVTGPNAKGEYKVVVMQGNDIVSHYVTKTPPPNWLYKEDEESKTNEGIAGNMK
-997 VRSDPLTNLKQH
+997 VRSDPLTNLKQVT
-1009 KDIKMKTP
+1009 DLKMKKP

-1023 ASHNNLASAKARN
+1023 ANHNNLSSAKARN

-1066 LKHKNKFDFSESANF
+1066 IKHKGKIDFSESANF
-1081 LTWAVSS
+1081 LTWAVSA

-1096 AVYENAKRMYNTMLT
+1096 AVYENAKQVYNRLLI
-1111 EGKDE
+1111 ESKDD

-1126 VHFDD
+1126 VHFDN

-1144 DVKAYYRKQNK
+1144 DVKAYYKKQNK
-1155 SVVNVDYN
+1155 SVISVDYN
-1163 WEPHNG
+1163 WEPQGN

>member
-7 FESNRKDVEE
+7 FESNRKDV
-17 ARFSHPLVKSKV
+17 
-29 KFETDNP
+29 
-36 TPAAMLEY
+36 
-44 FKTSLVQNGLHWR
+44 
-57 NKMEQTGLTGMNPI
+57 
-71 EFVARQKAWSHG
+71 
-83 YGNMSDKYWN
+83 
-93 RIKPL
+93 
-98 LSVENNDVDEGYK
+98 DEGYT

-159 SHEEHA
+159 THDEYK
-165 AHELEEKSNKLGFK
+165 AHELDEKSNNLGFK
-179 LTPTLVNRRQ
+179 LGSSLVNRRQ
-189 AHALTTGFKK
+189 AHALTTGFKR

-210 SLDDELANF
+210 SLDDEFAKFKNN
-219 RSNKSGPG
+219 RMPAG
-227 RAQNPFASAEPAR
+227 RAQNPFASAEPAGELSQRPSRAQNPFASAKPERVR
-240 EMPRKPQISPAEIEQ
+240 EIPRIPQISSAEEQQ

-265 LLDIVNSTK
+265 LLDVVNSSK
-274 NTDVTL
+274 RTDVTL

-314 VSKKSRKVSKHG
+314 VSKKPRKTSKHG
-326 RVTRID
+326 KVTMVNPD
-332 PADVM
+332 DVM
-337 AEDLPM
+337 A
-343 RGFKVGDVLKYK
+343 
-355 NSYGNIVDVEISRIL
+355 
-370 PDGRLVIDGPG
+370 
-381 ISYLKVNANDSDI
+381 
-394 QPMREGI
+394 EGI

-410 QGWYARWSD
+410 QGWYAGFKQVP
-419 ANPYQKGTPEHAS
+419 NPYDRGTPEYDRWEDGHEA
-432 WAAGQAE
+432 
-439 RESQP
+439 RLSQP
-444 NHYDESI
+444 KYYDEDVTEKAEPVKFSAKYPGKPKGKSYYDYHGDNFEPGDPDDLEI
-451 EEGKTGPGL
+451 DRYSDEPVHNFLTRTQRSTRAPRFDQDYNTMHEGKTGPGL
-460 WANIHKKQERIKH
+460 WANIHAKQNRIKH
-473 GSGER
+473 GSKEH

-502 TEGGRLDL
+502 
-510 SSPEE
+510 
-515 KAARKAYIKA
+515 K
-525 NGHPPPLTP
+525 
-534 TSVVAKYNPEH
+534 
-545 DKKIRDYYLR
+545 
-555 RKGIPQDKLDKM
+555 
-567 KEDGVSETTG
+567 ETTS
-577 DPRFDKMLKGITGK
+577 DPKFDKMLKGITGK
-591 KAVAKQKK
+591 KAVAKQRK

-618 PADALSIRKK
+618 PADALGIRKK

-667 DMLQKHIAKQKK
+667 DILQKHIAKQKK
-679 EPGVAESSEK
+679 ESGVAESSEK

-703 KSGMQALAKAGR
+703 KTGMKALAKAGR
-715 EGKDLDKV
+715 EGKSLDKV

-780 PITSMYATLKK
+780 PITSLYATLKK

-812 VGSRWFQQYYV
+812 VGSRWFQTYYV

-835 QSPTH
+835 QSPAQ

-852 IKDNLVMPKSF
+852 VKDNLVMPKSF

-870 PEILARM
+870 PGILARM
-877 GSKMGA
+877 GTKMGA
-883 DALKNNAKLW
+883 EALANNAKLW
-893 VHNKQDYEDFIN
+893 AHNKQDYENFIE
-905 KLVNGK
+905 KLISGK
-911 GGDDDGDG
+911 SDDDDGDG

-948 VLRKLS
+948 VLRKLPAN
-954 SSVAGDIRNAIAR
+954 VAGDIRNAIAR

-1009 KDIKMKTP
+1009 TDITMKKP
-1017 DPFKGM
+1017 DRFKGNPN
-1023 ASHNNLASAKARN
+1023 HNNLAATQARN

-1066 LKHKNKFDFSESANF
+1066 LKHKGKIDFSESSNF

-1096 AVYENAKRMYNTMLT
+1096 AVYENAKQVYNRLLT
-1111 EGKDE
+1111 ESKGD

-1131 GDSSRIKIKDEKF
+1131 GDRSRIKIKDEKF
-1144 DVKAYYRKQNK
+1144 DVKAYYKQQNK
-1155 SVVNVDYN
+1155 SVVSVDYN
-1163 WEPHNG
+1163 WEPQGT

>member
-7 FESNRKDVEE
+7 FESNRKDV
-17 ARFSHPLVKSKV
+17 
-29 KFETDNP
+29 
-36 TPAAMLEY
+36 
-44 FKTSLVQNGLHWR
+44 
-57 NKMEQTGLTGMNPI
+57 
-71 EFVARQKAWSHG
+71 
-83 YGNMSDKYWN
+83 
-93 RIKPL
+93 
-98 LSVENNDVDEGYK
+98 DEGHR
-111 VVPSINRDRYTDL
+111 VVPGINRERYTDL

-131 PIRLKS
+131 PFSLKS

-144 PKVGQYYDRDSDFYM
+144 PKVGKYYDRDSDMYM
-159 SHEEHA
+159 SHDDYA
-165 AHELEEKSNKLGFK
+165 AHELDEKSNKLGFK
-179 LTPTLVNRRQ
+179 LSPTLVNRRQ

-199 NKFNFEEYEAE
+199 SKFNFEEYEAE
-210 SLDDELANF
+210 SLDDELAKY
-219 RSNKSGPG
+219 RSSKATTG
-227 RAQNPFASAEPAR
+227 RAQNPFANAEPAR
-240 EMPRKPQISPAEIEQ
+240 EVPRKPQISPAEMQQ
-255 RTSQLNRCKQ
+255 RTGQLNRCKQ
-265 LLDIVNSTK
+265 LLDVVNASK
-274 NTDVTL
+274 NPDPTL
-280 SRIGNYIDKIDVN
+280 MRIGNYIDKIDVN
-293 RFNPGE
+293 HFNPGE

-314 VSKKSRKVSKHG
+314 VAKKSRKASKHG
-326 RVTRID
+326 RVSRVD
-332 PADVM
+332 PTDVM

-343 RGFKVGDVLKYK
+343 RGFKVGDVLKYR
-355 NSYGNIVDVEISRIL
+355 NSHGNIIDVDITRIL
-370 PDGRLVIDGPG
+370 PDGRIVIDGPG
-381 ISYLKVNANDSDI
+381 ISYMKVDPTDRDI

-401 GPDMDDPYE
+401 GPNMDDPYE
-410 QGWYARWSD
+410 QGWYAHWSD

-444 NHYDESI
+444 SHYDESI
-451 EEGKTGPGL
+451 DEGKTGPGL

-502 TEGGRLDL
+502 
-510 SSPEE
+510 
-515 KAARKAYIKA
+515 K
-525 NGHPPPLTP
+525 
-534 TSVVAKYNPEH
+534 
-545 DKKIRDYYLR
+545 
-555 RKGIPQDKLDKM
+555 
-567 KEDGVSETTG
+567 ETTG

-591 KAVAKQKK
+591 KAVAKQQK

-612 MFGGGN
+612 MFGGSSS
-618 PADALSIRKK
+618 DL
-628 GVDEARA
+628 
-635 NTKNARAG
+635 TKN
-643 LAKREKSSDPIR
+643 LKIREQD
-655 NAAKEKEDQAMW
+655 
-667 DMLQKHIAKQKK
+667 
-679 EPGVAESSEK
+679 VAEGSEK

-703 KSGMQALAKAGR
+703 KAGMKALAKAGR

-731 ESVAEDAKF
+731 ESVAEGAKVDRMVKHIASSEKKAGKSAKEAERIAWATANKRGMLDNKNKKKHVEEGDMASAAHHPSGAKF

-766 LNTTVKAIANDIGE
+766 LNTTVKAITNDIGE
-780 PITSMYATLKK
+780 PITSLYATLKK

-835 QSPTH
+835 QSPKY
-840 AAELKQFLRGKM
+840 AGELKEFLRGKM
-852 IKDNLVMPKSF
+852 VKDNLVMPNSF
-863 SDLNKEL
+863 SEINKEL
-870 PEILARM
+870 PNILARM
-877 GSKMGA
+877 GTRMGA
-883 DALKNNAKLW
+883 ESLANNAKLW
-893 VHNKQDYEDFIN
+893 AHNKQDYEDFIE
-905 KLVNGK
+905 KLVSGK
-911 GGDDDGDG
+911 NDDDG
-919 YGAPATVDTPSKDAL
+919 YATSGSQSAQTKPNKDAL
-934 LGKQRNHAEEIVND
+934 LGQQRSHAEEIVND
-948 VLRKLS
+948 VLRKLP

-977 ELQRRKIAP
+977 ELQRRKIAA

-1009 KDIKMKTP
+1009 KDIKMKQP

-1023 ASHNNLASAKARN
+1023 ANHNNLASAKARN

-1066 LKHKNKFDFSESANF
+1066 LKHKDKFDFSESSNF

-1096 AVYENAKRMYNTMLT
+1096 AMYEDAKRVYNRLLT
-1111 EGKDE
+1111 ESKDD

-1144 DVKAYYRKQNK
+1144 DVKSYYKQKNK
-1155 SVVNVDYN
+1155 SVVSVDYN
-1163 WEPHNG
+1163 WEPHSG

>member
-7 FESNRKDVEE
+7 FESNRKDV
-17 ARFSHPLVKSKV
+17 
-29 KFETDNP
+29 
-36 TPAAMLEY
+36 
-44 FKTSLVQNGLHWR
+44 
-57 NKMEQTGLTGMNPI
+57 
-71 EFVARQKAWSHG
+71 
-83 YGNMSDKYWN
+83 
-93 RIKPL
+93 
-98 LSVENNDVDEGYK
+98 DEGYT
-111 VVPSINRDRYTDL
+111 VVPSINRERYTDL

-131 PIRLKS
+131 PFRLKS

-144 PKVGQYYDRDSDFYM
+144 PKVGKYYDRDSDMYM
-159 SHEEHA
+159 SHDDYA
-165 AHELEEKSNKLGFK
+165 AHELDEKSNKLGFK
-179 LTPTLVNRRQ
+179 LSPTLVNRRQ

-210 SLDDELANF
+210 SFDDELAKY
-219 RSNKSGPG
+219 RSSKATTG

-240 EMPRKPQISPAEIEQ
+240 EVPRKPQISPAEMGQ
-255 RTSQLNRCKQ
+255 RTGQLNRCKQ
-265 LLDIVNSTK
+265 LLDVVNASK
-274 NTDVTL
+274 NPTPTL
-280 SRIGNYIDKIDVN
+280 MRIGNYIDKIDVN
-293 RFNPGE
+293 HFNPGE

-314 VSKKSRKVSKHG
+314 VAKKSRKASKHG
-326 RVTRID
+326 RVVRID

-337 AEDLPM
+337 AET
-343 RGFKVGDVLKYK
+343 
-355 NSYGNIVDVEISRIL
+355 
-370 PDGRLVIDGPG
+370 
-381 ISYLKVNANDSDI
+381 
-394 QPMREGI
+394 I

-410 QGWYARWSD
+410 QGWYAHWSD

-444 NHYDESI
+444 NHYDEDVTEKAEPVKFSAKYSGKPKGKDYYDYRADVFEPGDPEDI
-451 EEGKTGPGL
+451 EIDRYSDEPIHNFLASTQRSTRAPRFDQDYNTIHEGKTGPGL

-478 MRKPGSKGAPTAANL
+478 MRKPGSKGAPTNANL
-493 KAAGKTESV
+493 KAAKTESV
-502 TEGGRLDL
+502 
-510 SSPEE
+510 
-515 KAARKAYIKA
+515 A
-525 NGHPPPLTP
+525 
-534 TSVVAKYNPEH
+534 
-545 DKKIRDYYLR
+545 
-555 RKGIPQDKLDKM
+555 
-567 KEDGVSETTG
+567 ETTG

-612 MFGGGN
+612 MFGSGN

-628 GVDEARA
+628 GVA
-635 NTKNARAG
+635 
-643 LAKREKSSDPIR
+643 
-655 NAAKEKEDQAMW
+655 ED
-667 DMLQKHIAKQKK
+667 
-679 EPGVAESSEK
+679 SEK

-703 KSGMQALAKAGR
+703 KAGMKALAKAGR

-731 ESVAEDAKF
+731 ESVAEGAKVDRMVKHIASSEKKSGKSAKDAESIAWATANKRGMLDNKNKKKQVEEGDMASAAHHPYGAKF

-754 GQSFGSM
+754 GQGFGSM

-780 PITSMYATLKK
+780 PITSLYATLKK
-791 MAKQYYDNNGDLKRF
+791 MAEQYYDNNGDLKRF

-823 NKMQTDLYDLTR
+823 NKMQADLYDLTR
-835 QSPTH
+835 QSPEH

-911 GGDDDGDG
+911 GDEDDGDG
-919 YGAPATVDTPSKDAL
+919 DGSPATVDTPSKDAL

-1066 LKHKNKFDFSESANF
+1066 LKYKNKFDFSESANF

-1111 EGKDE
+1111 ESKE
-1116 LKPGQYYIWT
+1116 LKPGQYYLWQ
-1126 VHFDD
+1126 VNFDD
-1131 GDSSRIKIKDEKF
+1131 GGSSRIKIKDEKF
-1144 DVKAYYRKQNK
+1144 DVKAYYAKKNK
-1155 SVVNVDYN
+1155 VVVNIDYN